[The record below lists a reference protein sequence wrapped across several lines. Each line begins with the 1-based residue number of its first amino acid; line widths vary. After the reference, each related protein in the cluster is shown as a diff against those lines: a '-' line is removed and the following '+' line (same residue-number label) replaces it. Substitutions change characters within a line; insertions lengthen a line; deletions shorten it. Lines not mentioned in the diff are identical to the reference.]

1 MSKETRAFKK
11 GRGAQRTFVPKDPSQ
26 GQQTDWLLKRL
37 SFRNF
42 PDSARGIVKGMHITS
57 VEKADP
63 VKADQIWLKPFGDI
77 LPECADGGLLTV
89 QKGIEGVKAKS
100 QSNLTFNANLKA
112 VIAEI

>member
-42 PDSARGIVKGMHITS
+42 PDLGRGAIKRMHITS

-63 VKADQIWLKPFGDI
+63 VKADQILLKPFGDI
-77 LPECADGGLLTV
+77 LSEGGLLTV
-89 QKGIEGVKAKS
+89 QRGIEGVKAKS

-112 VIAEI
+112 VMAEI

>member
-42 PDSARGIVKGMHITS
+42 PDLGRGAIKGMHITS

-63 VKADQIWLKPFGDI
+63 VKADQILLKPFGDI
-77 LPECADGGLLTV
+77 LSEGGLLTV
-89 QKGIEGVKAKS
+89 QRGIEGVKAKS

-112 VIAEI
+112 VMAEI

>member
-42 PDSARGIVKGMHITS
+42 PDLGRGAIKGMHITS

-63 VKADQIWLKPFGDI
+63 VKADQILLKPFGDI
-77 LPECADGGLLTV
+77 LPEYADGGLLTV

-100 QSNLTFNANLKA
+100 QPKLSFNANLKA
-112 VIAEI
+112 VMAEI

>member
-63 VKADQIWLKPFGDI
+63 VKADQILLKPFGDI
-77 LPECADGGLLTV
+77 LSEGGLLTV
-89 QKGIEGVKAKS
+89 QRGIEGVKAKS

-112 VIAEI
+112 VMAEI

>member
-42 PDSARGIVKGMHITS
+42 PDLGRGAIKGMHITS

-63 VKADQIWLKPFGDI
+63 VKADQILLKPFGDI
-77 LPECADGGLLTV
+77 LSEGGLLTV
-89 QKGIEGVKAKS
+89 QKGIEGVNAKS

-112 VIAEI
+112 VMAEI

>member
-42 PDSARGIVKGMHITS
+42 PDLGREAIKGMHITN
-57 VEKADP
+57 VKKADP

-77 LPECADGGLLTV
+77 LPEYADGGLLTV
-89 QKGIEGVKAKS
+89 QRSIEMVKEKS
-100 QSNLTFNANLKA
+100 QPKLFFNANLKA